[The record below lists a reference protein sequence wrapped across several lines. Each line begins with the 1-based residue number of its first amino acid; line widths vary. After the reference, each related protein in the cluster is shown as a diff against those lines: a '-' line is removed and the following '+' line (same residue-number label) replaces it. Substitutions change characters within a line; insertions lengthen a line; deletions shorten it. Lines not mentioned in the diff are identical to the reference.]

1 LEGLIMTKKIVLLLI
16 IGLILSGCK
25 KEAKIPNTDGNIK
38 ISVTLLPY
46 ADFVNRIGGKF
57 VKVNILVP
65 PGASHES
72 YEPEPL
78 KLIELGK
85 SDAYLLTGSIWEFE
99 KTLTGK
105 IKAGN
110 ENLTFIDLS
119 KGINLIG
126 NNPHVWLGVKEVKII
141 SENIYDYLV
150 EKKPEQKEYFLSNK
164 NKFVAELDSA
174 DNYIKDVVSKMGNK
188 AMLVY
193 HPAWG
198 YFANEY
204 GLEEI
209 AIEKNGNTPKASDI
223 AKLIDRTKLLKIK
236 TIFIEKQFD
245 SSPAVT
251 IADEIGAQIVTIDPV
266 PPDFI
271 INLYDIAEKLKRS
284 GN

>member
-1 LEGLIMTKKIVLLLI
+1 MTKKIVLLLI

>member
-1 LEGLIMTKKIVLLLI
+1 MNRKIIFLLI
-16 IGLILSGCK
+16 IGLIFSGCK
-25 KEAKIPNTDGNIK
+25 KEEKIEKNDNKLK

-46 ADFVNRIGGKF
+46 SDFVNRIGGKY
-57 VKVNILVP
+57 VEVNTLVP

-99 KTLTGK
+99 NTLTGK
-105 IKAGN
+105 IKSGN
-110 ENLTFIDLS
+110 EKLTFIDLS
-119 KGINLIG
+119 KGIKLND
-126 NNPHVWLGVKEVKII
+126 NNPHVWLGIKEVKII
-141 SENIYDYLV
+141 SENIYDYLIS
-150 EKKPEQKEYFLSNK
+150 KMPEEKEYFLSNK
-164 NKFVAELDSA
+164 YKFIAQLDSA
-174 DNYIKDVVSKMGNK
+174 DNYIKRIVEQMDNK

-209 AIEKNGNTPKASDI
+209 AIEKNGNHPKASDL
-223 AKLIDRTKLLKIK
+223 AKLIDKAKSLKIK
-236 TIFIEKQFD
+236 TIFMEKQFD
-245 SSPAVT
+245 SSPAKT
-251 IADEIGAQIVTIDPV
+251 IADEIGAKIELIDPV

-271 INLYDIAEKLKRS
+271 KNLYDIAEKLKRS